1 MARPRFTRAAVLLAA
16 CAAAVLAAAAPA
28 GAKTHAVSGKQIVV
42 NEEAGTFKMRGGLI
56 GAWQATDF
64 KELETSPW
72 YHAEGT
78 EAFKGCLDRRR
89 DRSCKG
95 DPKGTLSFTFE
106 YWALFASED
115 PASLVWGACWHPVVS
130 GTGDFAGAEGVLV
143 FADTPTHGGVKT
155 RYVGNV
161 TLKGHAARAGRA
173 AAVGGSGC
181 GPTG

>member
-1 MARPRFTRAAVLLAA
+1 MARPRLTRAALVLAA
-16 CAAAVLAAAAPA
+16 CAATVLAAAAPA

-42 NEEAGTFKMRGGLI
+42 NEDAGTFKMRGGLI
-56 GAWQATDF
+56 GVWQATGF

-78 EAFKGCLDRRR
+78 ETFKGCLDRRR

-95 DPKGTLSFTFE
+95 DPSGTLSFTFE

-130 GTGDFAGAEGVLV
+130 GTRDFAGAQGVVV
-143 FADTPTHGGVKT
+143 FADTPTHDGVKT
-155 RYVGNV
+155 RYIGNV

>member
-1 MARPRFTRAAVLLAA
+1 
-16 CAAAVLAAAAPA
+16 
-28 GAKTHAVSGKQIVV
+28 
-42 NEEAGTFKMRGGLI
+42 MRGGLI
-56 GAWQATDF
+56 GGWQVTDF
-64 KELETSPW
+64 KELETSPL

-95 DPKGTLSFTFE
+95 DPSGTLSFTFE

-130 GTGDFAGAEGVLV
+130 GTGDFAGAQGVLV
-143 FADTPTHGGVKT
+143 FADTPTHNGVKT
-155 RYVGNV
+155 RYIGNV

-173 AAVGGSGC
+173 AAVGGSRLRSNRLTMAAGRGRSIAPARRFACGC
-181 GPTG
+181 TNRRAGLREGPR